1 MNKLTAALA
10 AISLSTGIALAGA
23 PAQAATGSQAAYD
36 VSAYYRVDLG
46 YKVGWKVPT
55 NRLNVTGYT
64 VTANNGK
71 TCVVRGATATQ
82 CTFPSYTLGY
92 TGSFKFTVTTNLL
105 SGIGGVSDASNTV
118 GARSIPSAPL
128 AVSSETV
135 SDTEISVVWIPA
147 SGTGNLSLYGY
158 EVTYWKSDQNGQPIT
173 STKKSV
179 VVSET
184 YKTLTVAPS
193 TMYIINVASCNALGC
208 NSANYWTHT
217 ATTPLTAEIES
228 IKFPTVIGGGS
239 ADTTCFDSIYDAN
252 TGETTLGSCGT
263 VTANPATY
271 PVIVPS
277 ATTVQD
283 PVLATKFPQRAVLSR
298 FLTSYSLATWKSIG
312 ISWFANLTADSKSL
326 TLGFATPVT
335 IYSKTAAVCDVVG
348 PKIVLKSV
356 GKCSIEAQV
365 AGDNTWLTS
374 NIASATLTVTN

>member
-23 PAQAATGSQAAYD
+23 PAQAATGSQAVAD
-36 VSAYYRVDLG
+36 VSAYYRVDFG

-55 NRLNVTGYT
+55 NRLNITGYT

-71 TCVVRGATATQ
+71 TCIVRGATANQ
-82 CTFPSYTLGY
+82 CTFPASTLGY
-92 TGSFKFTVTTNLL
+92 TGSFNFTVTTNLL

-128 AVSSETV
+128 AVSSETI
-135 SDTEISVVWIPA
+135 SDTEISVAWVPA
-147 SGTGNLSLYGY
+147 SGTGNLPLYGY

-179 VVSET
+179 VVAQAYT
-184 YKTLTVAPS
+184 NLTVTPS

-217 ATTPLTAEIES
+217 ATTPITAEIES
-228 IKFPTVIGGGS
+228 IKFPTVLGGGS

-252 TGETTLGSCGT
+252 SGETALGACGT
-263 VTANPATY
+263 VVANPATY
-271 PVIVPS
+271 PVVVPS
-277 ATTVQD
+277 ATTAQD
-283 PVLATKFPQRAVLSR
+283 PVLATKFAQRAVLSR
-298 FLTSYSLATWKSIG
+298 FMSSYSLTTWKPIG
-312 ISWFANLTADSKSL
+312 ISWFANLTADSKSF
-326 TLGFATPVT
+326 TLGFTTPVT
-335 IYSKTAAVCDVVG
+335 IYSKTTAICEVVG
-348 PKIVLKSV
+348 PKIVLKAV

-365 AGDNTWLTS
+365 AGDNTWLPS

>member
-10 AISLSTGIALAGA
+10 VISLSTGVALAGT
-23 PAQAATGSQAAYD
+23 PANAATGTQAVSD

-46 YKVGWKVPT
+46 YKVGWKTP
-55 NRLNVTGYT
+55 LNKVNISGYT
-64 VTANNGK
+64 VTASNGK
-71 TCVVRGATATQ
+71 TCIVKGASSAQ
-82 CTFPSYTLGY
+82 CTFSSPSLGY
-92 TGSFKFTVTTNLL
+92 TGSFSFVVTTNLF
-105 SGIGGVSDASNTV
+105 SGVGGVSDASNVV

-135 SDTEISVVWIPA
+135 SDTEISVAWIPA
-147 SGTGNLSLYGY
+147 SGTGNLPLYGY
-158 EVTYWKSDQNGQPIT
+158 EVTYWKSDQFGQPIT

-252 TGETTLGSCGT
+252 NGETALGSCGT

-271 PVIVPS
+271 PVVNPS
-277 ATTVQD
+277 ATSVQD
-283 PVLATKFPQRAVLSR
+283 PALATKFAQRAVLSR

-312 ISWFANLTADSKSL
+312 ISWFANLTADSKSV
-326 TLGFATPVT
+326 TLGFTTPVT
-335 IYSKTAAVCDVVG
+335 IYSKTTAVCEVVG

-374 NIASATLTVTN
+374 NTATATLTVTN